1 MTPSPRLRP
10 VPVAEL
16 RLLPDGRHWTVE
28 QRLQD
33 LNSLEPVLGW
43 LQVWHHGTQLRVRGE
58 ARTRVERPC
67 DRCLQPV
74 AVPLVAEV
82 DEWIGLEAD
91 GAAGDGDADTEI
103 VLDGGP
109 ELPLDTLDPQGSFDP
124 ERWLFEQLSL
134 VQPLRCLCRNDCR
147 GLLPD
152 AEATEPIDPR
162 WQALQNLQRHNAP

>member
-1 MTPSPRLRP
+1 MTRPPSLRP
-10 VPVAEL
+10 VPVADL
-16 RLLPDGRHWTVE
+16 RLQPEGRHWSVD

-33 LNSLEPVLGW
+33 LDSLEPVCGW
-43 LQVWHHGTQLRVRGE
+43 VQVWHHGSQLRVRGE

-74 AVPLVAEV
+74 IVPLHAEV
-82 DEWIGLEAD
+82 DEWIGLAGEGD
-91 GAAGDGDADTEI
+91 ENEGATEI

-109 ELPLDTLDPQGSFDP
+109 ELPLDTLAPQGSFDP

-134 VQPLRCLCRNDCR
+134 AQPLRCLCRNDCP

-152 AEATEPIDPR
+152 AASTEPIDPR
-162 WQALQNLQRHNAP
+162 WRALQNLRRHDAP